1 MDELSAKPIAIWRH
15 PRKWVLRVLSLNDTP
30 HAKALGM
37 AIGVFI
43 AMTPTVGL
51 QIVIVLTL
59 ALLTGRLFYF
69 NKPAAL
75 LMVYVSNPLTILPI
89 YWTDY
94 KIGTLF
100 FKGNLTREMLA
111 NVLKYEGFEQWWQ
124 ALVTLFVEIGRPML
138 AGSLILGSGCGLATY
153 LITRWFLKTNGPVPN
168 PSTEQDQV

>member
-1 MDELSAKPIAIWRH
+1 MEELSAKRFKFWRH
-15 PRKWVLRVLSLNDTP
+15 PRKWIKQILSLNDTP

-59 ALLTGRLFYF
+59 ALLTQKLFYF

-89 YWTDY
+89 YWADY
-94 KIGTLF
+94 KIGALF
-100 FKGNLTREMLA
+100 FEGHLTREMLA
-111 NVLKYEGFEQWWQ
+111 DVLKYDGFEQWWR

-138 AGSLILGSGCGLATY
+138 VGSLLLGSIAG
-153 LITRWFLKTNGPVPN
+153 LITYPVMRWWLTTDQAS
-168 PSTEQDQV
+168 STS